1 PIYGVSRSLG
11 ACRRM
16 ALVRGVIPLYFDAT
30 KARSDVWNAVMAL
43 IAERGE
49 LLPGQRIAF
58 TCGDM
63 AGEGGSTNTLKLLQ
77 YQP

>member
-1 PIYGVSRSLG
+1 M

-16 ALVRGVIPLYFDAT
+16 ALVRGVVPIYFDAT
-30 KARSDVWNAVMAL
+30 KSMENLGETAMQL

-58 TCGDM
+58 TCGDF

-77 YQP
+77 YRG